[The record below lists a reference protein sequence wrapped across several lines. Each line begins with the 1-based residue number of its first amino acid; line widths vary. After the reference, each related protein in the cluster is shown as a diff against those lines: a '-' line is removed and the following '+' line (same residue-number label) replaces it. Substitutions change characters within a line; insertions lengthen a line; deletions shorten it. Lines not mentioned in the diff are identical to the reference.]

1 LARHR
6 LGGGLVTG
14 LVPLRRFGH
23 ARARV
28 AGSALVVTFAL
39 NDSGH
44 WHLVRE
50 GATAARVQAWFGA
63 FRPARATRTEL
74 AGLAAF
80 QFVLEAAAG
89 AGRGHDLSV
98 DPAGRVLA
106 QRLLEMPISVPVGH
120 PASAL
125 PPR

>member
-1 LARHR
+1 
-6 LGGGLVTG
+6 VSG

-28 AGSALVVTFAL
+28 AGSALVFTFAL
-39 NDSGH
+39 NDPGH
-44 WHLVRE
+44 WHVVRE
-50 GATAARVQAWFGA
+50 GATAARVRAWFGA
-63 FRPARATRTEL
+63 FRPARTTRRDL

-98 DPAGRVLA
+98 DPAGRALA
-106 QRLLEMPISVPVGH
+106 QRLLEMPVPVPAGH